1 MNSAILP
8 APLHLKSRRVRPV
21 GAEQARAQLAAFLS
35 SESSALLSGSGAVRA
50 SLVRLAQGLK
60 DELDA
65 PVAVKEDDAASTAAA
80 AADKK
85 KRRKSDKADGEGK
98 KRRKVEA

>member
-8 APLHLKSRRVRPV
+8 APLHLR
-21 GAEQARAQLAAFLS
+21 ARAVKPVSATTASSVLSDFLS
-35 SESSALLSGSGAVRA
+35 SDSSALLSGSGAVRA
-50 SLVRLAQGLK
+50 SLARLAQGLR

-65 PVAVKEDDAASTAAA
+65 ESTKPKLEDASLAV
-80 AADKK
+80 DKK
-85 KRRKSDKADGEGK
+85 KRRKSDKGLEGDEKK